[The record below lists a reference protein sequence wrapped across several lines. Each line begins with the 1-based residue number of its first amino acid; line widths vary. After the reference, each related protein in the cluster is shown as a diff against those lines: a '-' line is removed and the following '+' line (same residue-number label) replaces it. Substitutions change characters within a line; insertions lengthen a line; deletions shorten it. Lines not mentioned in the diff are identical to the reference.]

1 MRIWDVF
8 KNASQA
14 KERMQCRYALLS
26 HPQNVPKIL
35 DVLEKR
41 FGRPE
46 FVIGK
51 LRDRLLEQPN
61 VLEHNFRGLIKLSTE
76 IQNYVTTVE
85 VLNCPAYLV
94 EPSILN
100 SLVAKLP
107 FSVQVQWGEY
117 LTSLGIFPARIADLC
132 EWLQKKAD
140 AYSLLSGIVPQ
151 QQPQLPSTS
160 GEKMVP
166 PPNPKM
172 CRFCQKGVEH
182 ELSACDKWLKSSV
195 ENRWFYASRNRL
207 CFKCLKS
214 ANHSAPRCRSPTECT
229 ICHGM
234 HHTTLHRQQQ
244 PTVPSGL
251 HHRVAP
257 KEEQKLT
264 MLRVLPVRLY
274 GPFGHIDTHALL
286 DEGTSVTLIDADL
299 ANELQLKG
307 EPRPLSLNW
316 TGEINQHDANSES
329 VSFGI
334 SSINPDAKTFKIHG
348 ARTISKLGLPS
359 YSLDVEELAKK
370 WPFIH
375 KGIVS
380 PMHQVKP
387 RILIG
392 QDNWPLILTRK
403 SFSGPW
409 NGPVVSLTWL
419 GWVLHGNAPTQGL
432 KGKYCM
438 NEFQL
443 LHWED
448 VKEEDSSLHELVRQH
463 VISEDLDGPTE
474 SSIDENSA
482 AARIFEETT
491 KFLGDRWETGL
502 LWKSNDPHHGRIR
515 LAGGL
520 VMDVSVED

>member
-251 HHRVAP
+251 HHRLAP

-502 LWKSNDPHHGRIR
+502 LWKSNDPHHGRLR
-515 LAGGL
+515 
-520 VMDVSVED
+520 